1 MRWDHL
7 FADLE
12 GQFDAA
18 SSAQFS
24 AEVSEMT
31 RGERAAVELAARF
44 KSSRGSRIRLELRD
58 GDFVEGEV
66 SEASALWVL
75 MTSGSREHVVPMPAV
90 MSVAGLTARAAP
102 LGEVDRRLSL
112 GHAMRALSRDRAR
125 VVVQTDAGA
134 HAGVIGAVGADHMDV
149 ATALGER
156 AQMTVPFAA
165 IVQVRSAESHGD

>member
-1 MRWDHL
+1 MRWDNL
-7 FADLE
+7 FSDLE
-12 GQFDAA
+12 GQLTAA
-18 SSAQFS
+18 STAQFS
-24 AEVSEMT
+24 AEVSELT

-44 KSSRGSRIRLELRD
+44 KATRGERARLELSD

-75 MTSGSREHVVPMPAV
+75 VTSGAREHVVPLAAV
-90 MSVAGLTARAAP
+90 MSVSGLSTRAAP
-102 LGEVDRRLSL
+102 LREVDRRLSL

-125 VVVQTDAGA
+125 VVVQTYAGA

-149 ATALGER
+149 ATALGDR
-156 AQMTVPFAA
+156 AQVTVPFAA